1 MSPLGRNCA
10 AMLESTWEVW
20 LQVAPPSEDVA
31 ANTSVLHGEHSRLPL
46 LSEANDPLR
55 KSLQNTAS
63 LPLRSSTPTEGK
75 SLIAYP
81 FVGRHAR
88 NCGQSFVITPESVC
102 TGWVA
107 MSSPTLTGSLH
118 VAPPSRDRTNSCWQA

>member
-63 LPLRSSTPTEGK
+63 LPLRWSTPTEGK

-81 FVGRHAR
+81 FGGRHAR
-88 NCGQSFVITPESVC
+88 NCGQSFGITPERLC

-107 MSSPTLTGSLH
+107 IWSSTWAAPRPL
-118 VAPPSRDRTNSCWQA
+118 APPSRCHINYCS